1 LFILLSISPPTHL
14 YTFALFIKHQ
24 QPRCSLRSGD
34 SLQLL
39 RNQRFARAG
48 ADALSGKMT
57 GPHSTAG
64 TGPAAG
70 TATATATAVG
80 AAGDDVTDELD
91 ADAVAWPTAPFLLND
106 LPSKGVIV
114 AFTPASSASGSA
126 ESDSAAPAWGY
137 RICFTGYAATPL
149 AGWAVDLLHSLN
161 WAIAAQV
168 SSHVGPPFD
177 ASYNLL

>member
-1 LFILLSISPPTHL
+1 
-14 YTFALFIKHQ
+14 
-24 QPRCSLRSGD
+24 
-34 SLQLL
+34 LQLL

-57 GPHSTAG
+57 GPLSVTG
-64 TGPAAG
+64 TVA
-70 TATATATAVG
+70 ATATATRMGTATGTG
-80 AAGDDVTDELD
+80 ADGDEVTDELD
-91 ADAVAWPTAPFLLND
+91 TDAVAWPTEPFLLND

-114 AFTPASSASGSA
+114 AFTPASASSASGGA
-126 ESDSAAPAWGY
+126 ESDSMAPAWGY

-168 SSHVGPPFD
+168 SFLPPF
-177 ASYNLL
+177 L